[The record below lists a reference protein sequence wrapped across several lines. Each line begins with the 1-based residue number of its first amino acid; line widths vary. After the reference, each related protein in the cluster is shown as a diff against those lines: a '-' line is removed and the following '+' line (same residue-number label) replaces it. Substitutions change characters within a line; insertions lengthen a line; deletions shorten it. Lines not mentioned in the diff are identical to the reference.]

1 MNFSVF
7 HEPWWLSATT
17 GGRFEESVVKLGS
30 SIVGRLPYVTQNM
43 GPFRVVRMPPFT
55 HVLGPVVTA
64 GDGKPQTRL
73 TRRLSI
79 VRDLIDQLPPNF
91 YFHQHLDPSLDDGLA
106 LADGLAFQESNFT
119 VSTQYTFDI
128 DCRRGVDEMWAA
140 LYLKTRQHIRRAER
154 EYSIRTVDDAKIFVE
169 FYLKNLKASG
179 RVNRID
185 FSNFYALFSE
195 TATRDCGTILAA
207 FLNDV
212 PIAMT
217 FLVWGHGT
225 MYYLLS
231 TRAVD
236 GQDHGAASLLIWNA
250 MLRAHELGV
259 VLDLDGVYSSGTV
272 RFLSN
277 FGGKIKTRLIIRRSR
292 MPYRALQLVK
302 RYFVRDETH
311 RFT

>member
-1 MNFSVF
+1 MDTFISFLSTIDLAAF
-7 HEPWWLSATT
+7 HAINGFCGQNLLLDQVINQL
-17 GGRFEESVVKLGS
+17 ESV
-30 SIVGRLPYVTQNM
+30 
-43 GPFRVVRMPPFT
+43 
-55 HVLGPVVTA
+55 
-64 GDGKPQTRL
+64 
-73 TRRLSI
+73 
-79 VRDLIDQLPPNF
+79 
-91 YFHQHLDPSLDDGLA
+91 HLK
-106 LADGLAFQESNFT
+106 GLAFIG
-119 VSTQYTFDI
+119 TF
-128 DCRRGVDEMWAA
+128 GA
-140 LYLKTRQHIRRAER
+140 LWFQRTKSQVQQK
-154 EYSIRTVDDAKIFVE
+154 EYSIRKVDDPKLFVE
-169 FYLKNLKASG
+169 FYLKNLNAKG
-179 RVNRID
+179 RANRID
-185 FSNFYALFSE
+185 FSNFYTLFSE
-195 TATRDCGTILAA
+195 TSIRDCGIILAA

-236 GQDHGAASLLIWNA
+236 GQDHGAVSLLIWNA

-292 MPYRALQLVK
+292 MPYRALQHVK